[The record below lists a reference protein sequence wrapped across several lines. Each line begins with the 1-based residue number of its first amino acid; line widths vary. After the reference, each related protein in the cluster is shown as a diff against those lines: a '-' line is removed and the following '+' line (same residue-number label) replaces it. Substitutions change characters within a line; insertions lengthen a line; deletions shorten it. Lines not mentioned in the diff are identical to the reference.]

1 MLHTPQFVRP
11 RSALLFTWI
20 LAITAQFDR
29 NSGVLAKRLR
39 VHGEKLSKHVHSCGF
54 KSVEIA
60 QGYYISLLAA
70 VPANTAADDH
80 SWIYTNYT
88 LAMASTLGLDHTAS
102 GISRVALAENDPAS
116 SQNWP
121 DHQQDALD
129 TRLLRNRERT
139 WYRILLFERAQNSAH
154 GKITPFPD
162 NELIRQA
169 PQWWSHPLADPTDRY
184 TCAFILLRQLLAS
197 LYYQV
202 KDRFGRT
209 DNERHW
215 VRDLVDSNLTPWKQI
230 WLPQQTGDFS
240 LADTMGQLFLR
251 YVFTHGRLWT
261 LSFALQ
267 DPSSNTGESNTDDS
281 TKEDCFEAA
290 IACCEV
296 TIRDLREIGEPMYC
310 LMAPTWAMSSYAAVL
325 ALRLF
330 PQLYGDRPGQ
340 QVELLALLAEVA
352 TQLEKAGTTPVHR
365 FGVAALLGQHLLMV
379 LKRQLRTLDLVPT
392 VERLGTTATG
402 EPRASEDV
410 TEDGYRP
417 FMNDNGQIMFA
428 QREDWSQQQD
438 AANSYYIDPMM
449 LNDVSSGGVVSLQDT
464 FASMMRDWGG
474 PPFAFEGVYYSS

>member
-1 MLHTPQFVRP
+1 MLHTPKFVRP

-20 LAITAQFDR
+20 LAITAQFDH

-39 VHGEKLSKHVHSCGF
+39 VHGEKLSKHVHSCGY
-54 KSVEIA
+54 KSVEIS

-70 VPANTAADDH
+70 VPANTAAEDH

-88 LAMASTLGLDHTAS
+88 LAMVSDLGLDHTAS
-102 GISRVALAENDPAS
+102 GMSSISLVDNETLGSPDGNN
-116 SQNWP
+116 SQ
-121 DHQQDALD
+121 QQELH

-139 WYRILLFERAQNSAH
+139 WYRILLFERAQSSAH

-169 PQWWSHPLADPTDRY
+169 PQWWCHPLADPTDRY

-209 DNERHW
+209 DNQRHW
-215 VRDLVDSNLTPWKQI
+215 VRDLVDSNLAPWKSI
-230 WLPQQTGDFS
+230 WLPTQTGDYTW
-240 LADTMGQLFLR
+240 ADTMGQLFLR

-267 DPSSNTGESNTDDS
+267 DPLTNTGENEPDDS

-296 TIRDLREIGEPMYC
+296 TLRDLREIGEPMYC

-325 ALRLF
+325 ALKLF

-352 TQLEKAGTTPVHR
+352 TQLEKAGTTPSHR

-379 LKRQLRTLDLVPT
+379 LKRQLRTLNLAPT
-392 VERLGTTATG
+392 IERSDVSAIG
-402 EPRASEDV
+402 ESMAPEDV
-410 TEDGYRP
+410 TAGGCRSLLSD
-417 FMNDNGQIMFA
+417 NDQMMLT
-428 QREDWSQQQD
+428 QREDWNPQQD
-438 AANSYYIDPMM
+438 ASHPYYIDPLM
-449 LNDVSSGGVVSLQDT
+449 LTDGSTGGVVSLQDT